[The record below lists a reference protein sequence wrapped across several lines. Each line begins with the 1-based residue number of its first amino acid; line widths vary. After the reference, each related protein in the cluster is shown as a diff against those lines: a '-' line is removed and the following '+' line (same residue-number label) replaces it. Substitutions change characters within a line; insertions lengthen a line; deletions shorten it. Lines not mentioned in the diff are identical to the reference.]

1 MKKEKVNK
9 ERKKENKAVK
19 NKLILCSI
27 GTILGLIK
35 VPALLLLEQVI
46 GFSNWISFAYI
57 VIYYIAFRFLILGI
71 QKVLV
76 STKVLKYTP
85 DDFSMYSS
93 DKKIREEYNIKYKMS
108 MDRFYS
114 RLCYMICY
122 LTVFIVSAS
131 IWGNVGVGTAI
142 FLVLLLNIPLIIA
155 SKPPIKSYH
164 TYYSGNG
171 SYTNSNYYTSS
182 SNSSSSSYF
191 NNDNKKKDEPSL
203 GDVSTSYFKNGD
215 SATSMQI
222 GGTLKDYTGISSI
235 GEVRDK
241 YGRKVGTSTTY
252 DLGYGIST
260 TVYKDKDGNK
270 VEETKIKW

>member
-1 MKKEKVNK
+1 MKNK
-9 ERKKENKAVK
+9 ERNKENKTLK

-27 GTILGLIK
+27 GTIFGVIK
-35 VPALLLLEQVI
+35 VPILLLLEQAI

-71 QKVLV
+71 QKILV
-76 STKVLKYTP
+76 STKVLQYTS
-85 DDFSMYSS
+85 DDFSMYNS
-93 DKKIREEYNIKYKMS
+93 DKKLREEYNIKYKMS

-131 IWGNVGVGTAI
+131 IWGNVGIGTAI

-155 SKPPIKSYH
+155 SKPPIKTYH

-171 SYTNSNYYTSS
+171 SYANSNYST
-182 SNSSSSSYF
+182 SSSYF
-191 NNDNKKKDEPSL
+191 NNDNKKKNEPSF

-241 YGRKVGTSTTY
+241 YGRKVGSSTTY

>member
-1 MKKEKVNK
+1 MGKKKT
-9 ERKKENKAVK
+9 ENKNIK
-19 NKLILCSI
+19 NKVILCLI
-27 GTILGLIK
+27 GTIFGLIK
-35 VPALLLLEQVI
+35 VLSLFLLEQKV

-57 VIYYIAFRFLILGI
+57 VIYYIAFRFLIFGKI
-71 QKVLV
+71 
-76 STKVLKYTP
+76 LKYKS
-85 DDFSMYSS
+85 DDFSMYNS
-93 DKKIREEYNIKYKMS
+93 DIKLREEYNIKYKMT

-122 LTVFIVSAS
+122 LAVFITAAS

-142 FLVLLLNIPLIIA
+142 FLVLLLNIPLIIV
-155 SKPPIKSYH
+155 SKPPEKSYY
-164 TYYSGNG
+164 TYYSGTG
-171 SYTNSNYYTSS
+171 SYTSGNYYTSS
-182 SNSSSSSYF
+182 SSSSYSSS
-191 NNDNKKKDEPSL
+191 NNKKDEPSL

-215 SATSMQI
+215 KATSMQI

>member
-1 MKKEKVNK
+1 MKKEEN
-9 ERKKENKAVK
+9 KKEENKTVK

-27 GTILGLIK
+27 GIIFGLIK
-35 VPALLLLEQVI
+35 VPSLVLLEQSI

-57 VIYYIAFRFLILGI
+57 VIYYIAFRLLIIGI
-71 QKVLV
+71 QKLLV
-76 STKVLKYTP
+76 SMKILKYTP
-85 DDFSMYSS
+85 DDFSSYSS
-93 DKKIREEYNIKYKMS
+93 DKKLREEYNIKYKMS
-108 MDRFYS
+108 MDRFFS

-122 LTVFIVSAS
+122 LVVFIASAS
-131 IWGNVGVGTAI
+131 IWGNVSVGTAI

-155 SKPPIKSYH
+155 SKPPIKTYH

-171 SYTNSNYYTSS
+171 SYTNSNYSTSYSTSS
-182 SNSSSSSYF
+182 NYF
-191 NNDNKKKDEPSL
+191 NNDNKKKSEPSF

-215 SATSMQI
+215 TATSMQI
-222 GGTLKDYTGISSI
+222 GGTVKDYTGISSI

-241 YGRKVGTSTTY
+241 YGRKVGSSTTY

>member
-1 MKKEKVNK
+1 MGKKKNK
-9 ERKKENKAVK
+9 TENKNIK
-19 NKLILCSI
+19 NKVILCLI
-27 GTILGLIK
+27 GTIFGLIK
-35 VPALLLLEQVI
+35 VPSLFLLEQKV

-57 VIYYIAFRFLILGI
+57 VIYYIAFRFLIFGI
-71 QKVLV
+71 QKLLV
-76 STKVLKYTP
+76 STKILKYKS
-85 DDFSMYSS
+85 DDFSMYNS
-93 DKKIREEYNIKYKMS
+93 DIKLREEYNIKYKMT

-122 LTVFIVSAS
+122 LAVFITAAS
-131 IWGNVGVGTAI
+131 IWGNVSVGTAI
-142 FLVLLLNIPLIIA
+142 FLVLLINIPLIIA
-155 SKPPIKSYH
+155 SKPPEKSYY
-164 TYYSGNG
+164 TYYSGTG
-171 SYTNSNYYTSS
+171 SYTSGNYYTSS
-182 SNSSSSSYF
+182 SSSSYSSS
-191 NNDNKKKDEPSL
+191 NNKKDEPSL

-215 SATSMQI
+215 KATSMQI